1 MQEEILLTVQQVS
14 KLLHCNRGYVYELIK
29 NNLLPVLKLGSTRVR
44 KVALENF
51 LAKYE
56 GYDLSDPSNIKKL
69 DDVNTYEVTKEY
81 EREVS

>member
-29 NNLLPVLKLGSTRVR
+29 NKLLPVMKLGSTRVR

-69 DDVNTYEVTKEY
+69 DEVNISRLKK
-81 EREVS
+81 EVS